1 MLQELCHRNMA
12 FTLHHAG
19 EMPLLAASPPEVE
32 PLPGGLLRVRAEVR
46 NDRLLPTRAAVAA
59 RHGLGLPDFFTI
71 SVRGGRVVAGGLL
84 SGPPARERA
93 SAQEHEPH
101 RLRVEHGVPSHGRVR
116 AEWILTAESAEVAF
130 DIVYRSEKGGTVLT
144 TGKGT
149 LR

>member
-1 MLQELCHRNMA
+1 MA

-46 NDRLLPTRAAVAA
+46 NERLIPTRAVIAA

-71 SVRGGRVVAGGLL
+71 SLRGGRVVTGGLL
-84 SGPPARERA
+84 EGPPARERA
-93 SAQEHEPH
+93 APQEREPH
-101 RLRVEHGVPSHGRVR
+101 RLRVESGVPSHGRVR
-116 AEWILTAESAEVAF
+116 AEWIVAPDGAEVAI
-130 DIVYRSEKGGTVLT
+130 DIAYRSERGGTVLA

-149 LR
+149 PR